1 MMENL
6 KKIWNELLEKY
17 KGQKLELLLLLVL
30 FIVSIGFGIHDIAE
44 ETPVSSTVSFETE
57 NGSQESEE
65 NTEESREDQSEDG
78 VMPKEN
84 GQESDTDESD
94 VNENDEDET
103 TEESRDGTGKKND
116 QDGAWEESGEDR
128 DSKTELIEDSEE
140 ETDSEDEAQETA
152 KEANGNLF
160 EKEDI
165 SGSRENLAVLNM
177 PENDTQDILIW
188 HTLEDTRELYEYK
201 LLIPEKNERK
211 FVELNLEDIL
221 KEKISGY
228 DGDWSVYV
236 KNLETGEELLIN
248 DRPMKSA
255 SVMKLFIMGTV
266 YKAFENGELD
276 RTDEIM
282 TLMNEMITYSDNEAS
297 NQLLYRLGHS
307 DYARGI
313 ARVNAFIQEYDFS
326 SMTVEYNGF
335 NDPATVMGTGNYNQ
349 VSARDC
355 GRLLE
360 AIYRREWVSRNVSN
374 EIEQMMMNQQTRY
387 KIPAGLPEGVAC
399 GNKTGEMDT
408 TENDAA
414 VIYGE
419 DCDYILV
426 VLSSDWNSK
435 DEAVSRIKSIS
446 STVYRYL
453 NAE

>member
-6 KKIWNELLEKY
+6 KKIYNELLEKY
-17 KGQKLELLLLLVL
+17 KDQKLELLLFLLL
-30 FIVSIGFGIHDIAE
+30 IIVAIGFGIHDSGE
-44 ETPVSSTVSFETE
+44 ETAVSSTVSYENENGEKESDETE
-57 NGSQESEE
+57 ETGW
-65 NTEESREDQSEDG
+65 EDQSERG
-78 VMPKEN
+78 MLTE
-84 GQESDTDESD
+84 GSTQESDMEES
-94 VNENDEDET
+94 NLSETGEDER
-103 TEESRDGTGKKND
+103 EKESRDEER
-116 QDGAWEESGEDR
+116 EESEHDR
-128 DSKTELIEDSEE
+128 DSESEKIDEAAKE
-140 ETDSEDEAQETA
+140 ETDPEGDEQDTD
-152 KEANGNLF
+152 KEANRTLY
-160 EKEDI
+160 EVEDI
-165 SGSRENLAVLNM
+165 SENGVELAVLKKQEEH
-177 PENDTQDILIW
+177 PEHLLIW

-201 LLIPEKNERK
+201 LQISADDERK

-221 KEKISGY
+221 KAKISAY

-236 KNLETGEELLIN
+236 KNLETGEELLVN

-266 YKAFENGELD
+266 YKAFESGELD
-276 RTDEIM
+276 RTDEMM

-297 NQLLYRLGHS
+297 NQLLYRLGNS

-313 ARVNAFIQEYDFS
+313 AKVNEFIQEHDFS
-326 SMTVEYNGF
+326 GMTVEYNGF
-335 NDPATVMGTGNYNQ
+335 NDPATVMGTGSYNQ

-387 KIPAGLPEGVAC
+387 KIPAGLPEGVSC
-399 GNKTGEMDT
+399 GNKSGEMDT

-435 DEAVSRIKSIS
+435 DEAISRIRSIS